1 MNRIEEMHRKQLF
14 VIDSPSTDKEGDKSH
29 AAKLATEITVD
40 ISCRFAEWIANNN
53 WLCSSNELWYHKSDG
68 IPDEGIT
75 TAELFNSE
83 EFQKTI

>member
-1 MNRIEEMHRKQLF
+1 MNRIEELHRKQLF

-40 ISCRFAEWIANNN
+40 IAIVFAEWIQDNNISLFRKEKRVWVSPLFQN
-53 WLCSSNELWYHKSDG
+53 RSL
-68 IPDEGIT
+68 T
-75 TAELFNSE
+75 TEQLFS